1 MELTQLTRPAS
12 RTGTRLRAAGIAGL
26 AAAALL
32 FGG

>member
-1 MELTQLTRPAS
+1 LTQLTRQAS